1 MQYIGA
7 LIGDY
12 CGSIYEWNNTH
23 EETPDTIEILKNGK
37 FTDDSVLTVAIME
50 WIISTG
56 GENSKELIEYLKD
69 WATNYPDAG
78 YG

>member
-23 EETPDTIEILKNGK
+23 EESPDSIEILKNGK
-37 FTDDSVLTVAIME
+37 FTDDSVLTAAVME
-50 WIISTG
+50 WLINTG
-56 GENSKELIEYLKD
+56 GDSTEKIAEILKD
-69 WATNYPDAG
+69 ADALDRVR
-78 YG
+78 